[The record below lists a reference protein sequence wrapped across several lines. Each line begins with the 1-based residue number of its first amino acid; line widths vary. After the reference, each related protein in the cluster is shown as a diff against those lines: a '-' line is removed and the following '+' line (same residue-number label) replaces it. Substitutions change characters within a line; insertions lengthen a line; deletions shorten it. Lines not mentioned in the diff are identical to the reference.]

1 MSLGKVEIKLY
12 VNYKKKKLYLFLGL
26 MLKISW
32 QSDKE
37 WLQENVLKISG
48 FIWNI

>member
-1 MSLGKVEIKLY
+1 
-12 VNYKKKKLYLFLGL
+12 LGL

-32 QSDKE
+32 KSDKE

-48 FIWNI
+48 LICELKWALYGIKCVLRIF

>member
-1 MSLGKVEIKLY
+1 
-12 VNYKKKKLYLFLGL
+12 

-32 QSDKE
+32 KSDKE
-37 WLQENVLKISG
+37 WLQENVLKTNG